1 MPRPVMTSLY
11 GHANRFGA
19 RVLAFD
25 HGAPCPDVLILRRMF
40 VENRIVNPAIIE
52 LDPSMVDQIVVVFN
66 LADATVD
73 EGQPFR
79 ARLMKHDSERKL
91 VTASLPLAIVC
102 MLGSSKL
109 WGP

>member
-1 MPRPVMTSLY
+1 
-11 GHANRFGA
+11 
-19 RVLAFD
+19 
-25 HGAPCPDVLILRRMF
+25 
-40 VENRIVNPAIIE
+40 
-52 LDPSMVDQIVVVFN
+52 MVDQIVVVFN